1 MLFSWSVPLVMK
13 FYQQF
18 QLLSFFLNYSNHL
31 NQMLY
36 FILIQGLCCKSVKLQ
51 TKNLKMFSA
60 FLYFSSVFNTN
71 LRALYILNL
80 ERWYCCWEGSS
91 LSENHNIFSYHA
103 LIDQFVVK
111 IKFISIEYKTP
122 LRYQNVFFFMHFKC
136 SI

>member
-18 QLLSFFLNYSNHL
+18 QLLSFFFELFKCYILYWYRACVVNRSNYKQKISKCFQL
-31 NQMLY
+31 FYISLVFLIRICELY
-36 FILIQGLCCKSVKLQ
+36 IFWILRDDIAVE
-51 TKNLKMFSA
+51 
-60 FLYFSSVFNTN
+60 
-71 LRALYILNL
+71 RALLYLRIT
-80 ERWYCCWEGSS
+80 
-91 LSENHNIFSYHA
+91 IFFLTMFA

-122 LRYQNVFFFMHFKC
+122 LRYQNGFFFMHFKC